1 MYAIIEIDGGGDT
14 VVPND
19 LSDSLA
25 PLRENV
31 VAVLDQLTSSPSN
44 LSRNGVI
51 LGAFEKRKR
60 LTF

>member
-1 MYAIIEIDGGGDT
+1 M
-14 VVPND
+14 VPND
-19 LSDSLA
+19 FPDSLA

-31 VAVLDQLTSSPSN
+31 VAVLDQLTSSPTD

-60 LTF
+60 LKF